1 MRRRP
6 ARWWCSRRWHSR
18 WRRSRRRRGHLT
30 HSGGL
35 VDPLDGQSELRCREE
50 CTRSGGILHLR
61 CDLGSSYGRIVESG
75 QRDGETKSH
84 TRRVTERTTAPTLT
98 LAVCAICSRNPSCTV
113 GVKSETLPATTMEVV
128 IIAAV
133 GGVAV
138 GGEAAASKG
147 GGDGTSKSES
157 NVLVLVM

>member
-1 MRRRP
+1 MILAAATDASLRVDSEMVKP
-6 ARWWCSRRWHSR
+6 SRTLA
-18 WRRSRRRRGHLT
+18 G
-30 HSGGL
+30 
-35 VDPLDGQSELRCREE
+35 
-50 CTRSGGILHLR
+50 
-61 CDLGSSYGRIVESG
+61 
-75 QRDGETKSH
+75 
-84 TRRVTERTTAPTLT
+84 VTERTTAPTLT